1 MLSSLL
7 ASAGQE
13 VDSVTG
19 NVVPYVTIPES
30 LLYALVGFV
39 VTFIGVIILI
49 FFVWLCGKIINSA
62 AMRTKKKPKAQE
74 APAAPPVAAEGE
86 GALDEHIRV
95 AIIAAVAAYYASE
108 NSTCEFKV
116 KRIKRL

>member
-1 MLSSLL
+1 MIYSLL
-7 ASAGQE
+7 AAAGLE

-19 NVVPYVTIPES
+19 NLIPRVSIPEA
-30 LLYALVGFV
+30 LLYALVGFL

-49 FFVWLCGKIINSA
+49 FFVWLCGKILRA
-62 AMRTKKKPKAQE
+62 VTLRKKEKKE
-74 APAAPPVAAEGE
+74 EPAAQAAPSEDKDAE
-86 GALDEHIRV
+86 EVDARV
-95 AIIAAVAAYYASE
+95 RAAIVAAVAAYLAEE